1 MRSGWRPR
9 IPHNCWR
16 LRYFSLGAI
25 PPRRRSATIAPEL
38 GRAERGRKRL
48 NFSGPTQAWA
58 ARIGSLAIATSK
70 ETAGHR
76 TSSGQTMPDE
86 GQGVRAT
93 ARETQTV
100 SLRRQ
105 RRKRQSG
112 GLIVEGF
119 WSLAREI

>member
-38 GRAERGRKRL
+38 GRAERVANAL
-48 NFSGPTQAWA
+48 SFAAPPQAWA
-58 ARIGSLAIATSK
+58 ARIGLLAIATSN

-86 GQGVRAT
+86 GQGVRST
-93 ARETQTV
+93 DRETQTI
-100 SLRRQ
+100 SLQ
-105 RRKRQSG
+105 RRRRKKQSWARSLKDF
-112 GLIVEGF
+112 GLWPG
-119 WSLAREI
+119 R